1 MEPFESRFQQFLA
14 GCTEDY
20 LIRYANKGLY
30 NRAQKDMD
38 KGITVDYEWTDN
50 ERVQATLSDGIVV
63 QLSYQI
69 EQCECSCPAEQ
80 LCKHILIAILY
91 HQRHHQIGTGTGTDS
106 DVGMIERDINEE
118 SPVYSD
124 NVPASETLA
133 EQHSKHSH
141 SQANSEESA
150 LTERFRWLLDTPLSQ
165 LLQSFTT
172 AQLEEAEFRLA
183 RPQGIE
189 LLYDT
194 LLTVRLIDY
203 GVEVS
208 FRNDPH
214 ADPAQALC
222 TVKGKDALLYK
233 LEALLRYRQ
242 HQGLQDQPMLEQHM
256 YSFASHPQVMKECR
270 ELFGEWLQTG
280 LARLPQTMTAR
291 LETLAVAAHSE
302 ALPNLESMLRGIQ
315 GELELFF
322 ARHVRFNMSILLN
335 RLTSAYLTLEAWEQ
349 EQSPARRAELAG
361 SFRSKYYRIPIL
373 ELYGI
378 GAEPWETLSGYK
390 GITYYLYSLT
400 DRQIYTYSD
409 TRPVYY
415 EANSFQYQSQY
426 NQSCPWRANLPLRQL
441 SQEQWIFRGIKA
453 NRDYRLSASD
463 SSGMEQQPRHA
474 VEEVDFGAY
483 TLSSVEQLHHTLQPS
498 LFGEKKMSLHM
509 LQLSSIQSVQF
520 DRLTQTTI
528 ITAQTPAE
536 ESVSLIIPD
545 HPEWRTMV
553 QELERSTSFRS
564 LIDCYALVQSDGV
577 NLYPVSFLQQDRLIN
592 LKLDGAHS

>member
-1 MEPFESRFQQFLA
+1 MEPFDSRFRQFIA

-38 KGITVDYEWTDN
+38 KGITVDYAWTDN
-50 ERVQATLSDGIVV
+50 ERVQSTLSDGIVV
-63 QLSYQI
+63 QLSDQI

-80 LCKHILIAILY
+80 ICKHILIAILY
-91 HQRHHQIGTGTGTDS
+91 HQRHHLISSSTGS
-106 DVGMIERDINEE
+106 DVEITEREINEE
-118 SPVYSD
+118 SPVHLD
-124 NVPASETLA
+124 EIPASETLA
-133 EQHSKHSH
+133 EQHNEYNHV
-141 SQANSEESA
+141 QTMSEESA
-150 LTERFRWLLDTPLSQ
+150 PSERFRWLLDTPLSQ

-208 FRNDPH
+208 FSNETH

-242 HQGLQDQPMLEQHM
+242 HQGLQDERMLEQHI
-256 YSFASHPQVMKECR
+256 YSFEPHPQVMKECR
-270 ELFGEWLQTG
+270 ELFGEWMQTG
-280 LARLPQTMTAR
+280 LARLPQTITAR

-322 ARHVRFNMSILLN
+322 ARHVRFNMNILLN

-361 SFRSKYYRIPIL
+361 SFRSKYYRVPIL

-378 GAEPWETLSGYK
+378 GAEPWETRSGYK
-390 GITYYLYSLT
+390 GITYYWYSLT

-415 EANSFQYQSQY
+415 EANSFAYQLQY
-426 NQSCPWRANLPLRQL
+426 NQSCPWRANLPLRQI

-453 NRDYRLSASD
+453 NKDHRLSAGD
-463 SSGMEQQPRHA
+463 ISGMEQQSRYA
-474 VEEVDFGAY
+474 VEQVDFGTY
-483 TLSSVEQLHHTLQPS
+483 MLSSLEQLHHTIQPS
-498 LFGEKKMSLHM
+498 LFGEKNMSLHM

-520 DRLTQTTI
+520 DHLTHTTI
-528 ITAQTPAE
+528 ITAQTLAD
-536 ESVSLIIPD
+536 ESISLIIPD

-553 QELERSTSFRS
+553 QQLERSTSFRK
-564 LIDCYALVQSDGV
+564 LTDFYALVQSDGM
-577 NLYPVSFLQQDRLIN
+577 NWYPISFLQQDRLMN
-592 LKLDGAHS
+592 LKLDGAH